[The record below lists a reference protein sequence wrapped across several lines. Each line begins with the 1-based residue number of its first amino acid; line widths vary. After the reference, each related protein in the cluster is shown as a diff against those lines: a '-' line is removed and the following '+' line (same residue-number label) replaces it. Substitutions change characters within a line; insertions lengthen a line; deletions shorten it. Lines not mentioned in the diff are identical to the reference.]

1 MWALGGSLIGLM
13 LAAAP
18 IGIALAG
25 ATILVVLSDP
35 FLGPNALF
43 RAFFQFLNSYTLMAI
58 PFFIYAGFLMEKTGL
73 ITRLFNFADALIGWL
88 PGGFAYATL
97 LAAVLFGAI
106 SGSSTAMAAA
116 MGIIAYPEM
125 IRRGYPVW
133 MSAGIIACGGGIA
146 ILIPP
151 SITLILYGIITEESI
166 VALFFAGFTPGLM
179 LAISDAVIIVGLSI
193 FIKLPAGKFSLKKL
207 GVSLL
212 ESWPALLMPVCV
224 LGGLYGGIFT
234 PTEAGA
240 AASGYSLL
248 YGLITGKD
256 RSARLRFGIILGAGV
271 FGTAATLLAGITPN
285 VLGSAVLGV
294 VLVWF
299 ATGII
304 ALGLFEFGSAI
315 TKRDNAFLKELLP
328 TTQRTINLTAIVY
341 FLLGCV
347 GVFQFMLANK
357 GWPQDIAAW
366 VTGQGFSQMEF
377 LAVLLIIMLF
387 LSMWLTGVAI
397 LVLTVPIFFPVSLTL
412 GVDPIHLGILAAI
425 AIEMG
430 GVIPPVGLNLFAVS
444 GTTGVP
450 VTKVMKGAIPFLIT
464 DGIVLLLM
472 LFFPILCLWLP
483 NLVIQSHFN

>member
-35 FLGPNALF
+35 MLGPNALF

-58 PFFIYAGFLMEKTGL
+58 PFFIYAGFLMERTGL
-73 ITRLFNFADALIGWL
+73 IAKLFNFADALIGWL

-97 LAAVLFGAI
+97 LAAVMFGAI

-166 VALFFAGFTPGLM
+166 VSLFFAGLTPGIM
-179 LAISDAVIIVGLSI
+179 LANSDAIIIVGISL
-193 FIKLPAGKFSLKKL
+193 FIKLPAGKFELKKV
-207 GVSLL
+207 GSATWDA
-212 ESWPALLMPVCV
+212 WPALLMPVCV
-224 LGGLYGGIFT
+224 LGGLYGGVFT

-240 AASGYSLL
+240 AAAGYALLFGLLSGR
-248 YGLITGKD
+248 GK
-256 RSARLRFGIILGAGV
+256 
-271 FGTAATLLAGITPN
+271 
-285 VLGSAVLGV
+285 
-294 VLVWF
+294 
-299 ATGII
+299 
-304 ALGLFEFGSAI
+304 
-315 TKRDNAFLKELLP
+315 FLKELLP

-347 GVFQFMLANK
+347 GVFQFLLANK

-366 VTGQGFSQMEF
+366 TAAQGFTQMEF
-377 LAVLLIIMLF
+377 LAVLLIVMLF

-397 LVLTVPIFFPVSLTL
+397 LVLTVPIFFPVALTL

-472 LFFPILCLWLP
+472 LFFPVLCLWLP
-483 NLVIQSHFN
+483 DLLIESHFK

>member
-35 FLGPNALF
+35 MLGPNALF

-58 PFFIYAGFLMEKTGL
+58 PFFIYAGFLMERTGL
-73 ITRLFNFADALIGWL
+73 IAKLFNFADSLIGWL

-97 LAAVLFGAI
+97 LAAVMFGAI

-166 VALFFAGFTPGLM
+166 VSLFFAGFTPGLM
-179 LAISDAVIIVGLSI
+179 LAISDAIIIVGISL
-193 FIKLPAGKFSLKKL
+193 FIKLPAGKFELKKV
-207 GVSLL
+207 GAATWDA
-212 ESWPALLMPVCV
+212 WPALLMPVCV
-224 LGGLYGGIFT
+224 LGGLYGGVFT

-240 AASGYSLL
+240 AASGYALL
-248 YGLITGKD
+248 FGLLSGRGK
-256 RSARLRFGIILGAGV
+256 
-271 FGTAATLLAGITPN
+271 
-285 VLGSAVLGV
+285 
-294 VLVWF
+294 
-299 ATGII
+299 
-304 ALGLFEFGSAI
+304 
-315 TKRDNAFLKELLP
+315 FLKELLP

-347 GVFQFMLANK
+347 GVFQFLLANK

-366 VTGQGFSQMEF
+366 TAAQGFTQMEF
-377 LAVLLIIMLF
+377 LAVLLIVMLF

-397 LVLTVPIFFPVSLTL
+397 LVLTVPIFFPVALTL

-472 LFFPILCLWLP
+472 LFFPVLCLWLP
-483 NLVIQSHFN
+483 DLLIESHFK

>member
-35 FLGPNALF
+35 MLGPNALF

-58 PFFIYAGFLMEKTGL
+58 PFFIYAGFLMERTGL
-73 ITRLFNFADALIGWL
+73 IAKLFNFADALIGWL

-97 LAAVLFGAI
+97 LAAVMFGAI

-166 VALFFAGFTPGLM
+166 VSLFFAGFTPGIM
-179 LAISDAVIIVGLSI
+179 LAISDAIIIVGISF
-193 FIKLPAGKFSLKKL
+193 FIKLPAGKFELKKV
-207 GVSLL
+207 GSATWDA
-212 ESWPALLMPVCV
+212 WPALLMPVCV
-224 LGGLYGGIFT
+224 LGGLYGGVFT

-240 AASGYSLL
+240 AAAGYALLFGLLSGR
-248 YGLITGKD
+248 GK
-256 RSARLRFGIILGAGV
+256 
-271 FGTAATLLAGITPN
+271 
-285 VLGSAVLGV
+285 
-294 VLVWF
+294 
-299 ATGII
+299 
-304 ALGLFEFGSAI
+304 
-315 TKRDNAFLKELLP
+315 FLKELLP

-347 GVFQFMLANK
+347 GVFQFLLANK

-366 VTGQGFSQMEF
+366 TAAQGFTQMEF
-377 LAVLLIIMLF
+377 LAVLLIVMLF

-397 LVLTVPIFFPVSLTL
+397 LVLTVPIFFPVALTL

-472 LFFPILCLWLP
+472 LFFPVLCLWLP
-483 NLVIQSHFN
+483 DLLIESHFK

>member
-25 ATILVVLSDP
+25 ATILVVISDP
-35 FLGPNALF
+35 MLGPNALF

-58 PFFIYAGFLMEKTGL
+58 PFFIYAGFLMERTGL
-73 ITRLFNFADALIGWL
+73 IAKLFNFADALIGWL

-166 VALFFAGFTPGLM
+166 VSLFFAGFTPGFL
-179 LAISDAVIIVGLSI
+179 LALSDAVIFVVIA
-193 FIKLPAGKFSLKKL
+193 FFRQLPAGKFELSKV
-207 GVSLL
+207 GSATWDA
-212 ESWPALLMPVCV
+212 WPALLMPVCV
-224 LGGLYGGIFT
+224 LGGLYGGVFT

-240 AASGYSLL
+240 AAAGYALLFGLLSGR
-248 YGLITGKD
+248 GK
-256 RSARLRFGIILGAGV
+256 
-271 FGTAATLLAGITPN
+271 
-285 VLGSAVLGV
+285 
-294 VLVWF
+294 
-299 ATGII
+299 
-304 ALGLFEFGSAI
+304 
-315 TKRDNAFLKELLP
+315 FLKELLP

-347 GVFQFMLANK
+347 GVFQFLLANK
-357 GWPQDIAAW
+357 GWPQDIAQWTAA
-366 VTGQGFSQMEF
+366 QGFTQMEF
-377 LAVLLIIMLF
+377 LAVLLIVMLF

-397 LVLTVPIFFPVSLTL
+397 LVLTVPIFFPVALTL

-464 DGIVLLLM
+464 DGIVLILM
-472 LFFPILCLWLP
+472 LFFPVLCLWLP
-483 NLVIQSHFN
+483 DLLIESHFK

>member
-35 FLGPNALF
+35 MLGPNALF

-58 PFFIYAGFLMEKTGL
+58 PFFIYAGFLMERTGL
-73 ITRLFNFADALIGWL
+73 IAKLFNFADALIGWL

-97 LAAVLFGAI
+97 LAAVMFGAI

-166 VALFFAGFTPGLM
+166 VSLFFAGFTPGIM
-179 LAISDAVIIVGLSI
+179 LAISDAIIIVGISI
-193 FIKLPAGKFSLKKL
+193 FIKLPAGKFELKKV
-207 GVSLL
+207 GKATWDA
-212 ESWPALLMPVCV
+212 WPALLMPVCV
-224 LGGLYGGIFT
+224 LGGLYGGVFT

-240 AASGYSLL
+240 AAAGYALLFGLLSGR
-248 YGLITGKD
+248 GK
-256 RSARLRFGIILGAGV
+256 
-271 FGTAATLLAGITPN
+271 
-285 VLGSAVLGV
+285 
-294 VLVWF
+294 
-299 ATGII
+299 
-304 ALGLFEFGSAI
+304 
-315 TKRDNAFLKELLP
+315 FLKELLP

-347 GVFQFMLANK
+347 GVFQFLLANK
-357 GWPQDIAAW
+357 GWPQAIAAW
-366 VTGQGFSQMEF
+366 TSAQGFTQMEF
-377 LAVLLIIMLF
+377 LAVLLIVMLF

-397 LVLTVPIFFPVSLTL
+397 LVLTVPIFFPVALTL

-430 GVIPPVGLNLFAVS
+430 GVIPPVGLNLFAVA

-483 NLVIQSHFN
+483 NLLIESHFN

>member
-25 ATILVVLSDP
+25 ATILVVITDPMLS
-35 FLGPNALF
+35 PNALF

-58 PFFIYAGFLMEKTGL
+58 PFFIYAGFLMERTGL
-73 ITRLFNFADALIGWL
+73 IAKLFNFADALIGWL

-166 VALFFAGFTPGLM
+166 VSLFFAGFTPGIM
-179 LAISDAVIIVGLSI
+179 LAISDAIIIVGISF
-193 FIKLPAGKFSLKKL
+193 FIKLPAGKFELSKV
-207 GVSLL
+207 GSATWDA
-212 ESWPALLMPVCV
+212 WPALLMPVCI
-224 LGGLYGGIFT
+224 LGGLYGGVFT

-240 AASGYSLL
+240 AAAGYALLFGLLSGR
-248 YGLITGKD
+248 GQ
-256 RSARLRFGIILGAGV
+256 
-271 FGTAATLLAGITPN
+271 
-285 VLGSAVLGV
+285 
-294 VLVWF
+294 
-299 ATGII
+299 
-304 ALGLFEFGSAI
+304 
-315 TKRDNAFLKELLP
+315 FLKELLP

-347 GVFQFMLANK
+347 GVFQFLLANK
-357 GWPQDIAAW
+357 GWPQDIAQWTAA
-366 VTGQGFSQMEF
+366 QGFTQMEF
-377 LAVLLIIMLF
+377 LAVLLIVMLF

-397 LVLTVPIFFPVSLTL
+397 LVLTVPIFFPVALTL

-464 DGIVLLLM
+464 DGIVLILM
-472 LFFPILCLWLP
+472 LFFPVLCLWLP
-483 NLVIQSHFN
+483 DLLIESHFK

>member
-1 MWALGGSLIGLM
+1 MWTLGGSLIGLM

-18 IGIALAG
+18 IGIALGG
-25 ATILVVLSDP
+25 ATILVVMSDP
-35 FLGPNALF
+35 LLGANALF

-73 ITRLFNFADALIGWL
+73 ITKLFNFADALIGWL

-166 VALFFAGFTPGLM
+166 VALFLAGFTPGIL
-179 LAISDAVIIVGLSI
+179 LAISDAIIIIGLSI
-193 FIKLPAGKFSLKKL
+193 FIKLPAGKFDLRKL
-207 GVSLL
+207 GVATL

-240 AASGYSLL
+240 AASGYALL
-248 YGLITGKD
+248 YGLITGRFRAPK
-256 RSARLRFGIILGAGV
+256 LRFGIIAVAGAIGAAAAAVSGV
-271 FGTAATLLAGITPN
+271 QPVVMGSVIVGFI
-285 VLGSAVLGV
+285 VL
-294 VLVWF
+294 WF
-299 ATGII
+299 ALGII
-304 ALGLFEFGSAI
+304 ALGIFEFVSAI
-315 TKRDNAFLKELLP
+315 VTRQNDFLKELLP

-347 GVFQFMLANK
+347 GIFQFLLANK
-357 GWPQDIAAW
+357 GWPQAIAAW
-366 VTGQGFSQMEF
+366 VTDQGFTQMEF

-397 LVLTVPIFFPVSLTL
+397 LVLTVPIFFPVALSL

-450 VTKVMKGAIPFLIT
+450 VTQVMRGAIPFLIT
-464 DGIVLLLM
+464 DGLVLLLM

-483 NLVIQSHFN
+483 NLLIQSHFN

>member
-35 FLGPNALF
+35 MLGPNALF

-58 PFFIYAGFLMEKTGL
+58 PFFIYAGFLMERTGL
-73 ITRLFNFADALIGWL
+73 IAKLFNFADALIGWL

-97 LAAVLFGAI
+97 LAAVMFGAI

-166 VALFFAGFTPGLM
+166 VSLFFAGFTPGIM
-179 LAISDAVIIVGLSI
+179 LAISDAIIIVGISI
-193 FIKLPAGKFSLKKL
+193 FIKLPAGKFELKKV
-207 GVSLL
+207 GKATWDA
-212 ESWPALLMPVCV
+212 WPALLMPVCV
-224 LGGLYGGIFT
+224 LGGLYGGVFT

-240 AASGYSLL
+240 AAAGYALLFGLLSGR
-248 YGLITGKD
+248 GK
-256 RSARLRFGIILGAGV
+256 
-271 FGTAATLLAGITPN
+271 
-285 VLGSAVLGV
+285 
-294 VLVWF
+294 
-299 ATGII
+299 
-304 ALGLFEFGSAI
+304 
-315 TKRDNAFLKELLP
+315 FLKELLP

-347 GVFQFMLANK
+347 GVFQFLLANK
-357 GWPQDIAAW
+357 GWPQAIAAW
-366 VTGQGFSQMEF
+366 TSAQGFTQMEF
-377 LAVLLIIMLF
+377 LAVLLIVMLF

-397 LVLTVPIFFPVSLTL
+397 LVLTVPIFFPVALTL

-430 GVIPPVGLNLFAVS
+430 GVIPPVGLNLFAVA

-472 LFFPILCLWLP
+472 LFFPVLCLWLP
-483 NLVIQSHFN
+483 NLLIESHFK

>member
-25 ATILVVLSDP
+25 ATILVVISDP
-35 FLGPNALF
+35 MLGPNALF

-73 ITRLFNFADALIGWL
+73 ISKLFNFADALIGWL

-166 VALFFAGFTPGLM
+166 VSLFFAGFTPGIM
-179 LAISDAVIIVGLSI
+179 LAISDAVIIVGISF
-193 FIKLPAGKFSLKKL
+193 FIKLPAGKFELSKV
-207 GVSLL
+207 GSATWDA
-212 ESWPALLMPVCV
+212 WPALLMPVCV
-224 LGGLYGGIFT
+224 LGGLYGGVFT

-240 AASGYSLL
+240 AAAGYALLFGLLSGR
-248 YGLITGKD
+248 GK
-256 RSARLRFGIILGAGV
+256 
-271 FGTAATLLAGITPN
+271 
-285 VLGSAVLGV
+285 
-294 VLVWF
+294 
-299 ATGII
+299 
-304 ALGLFEFGSAI
+304 
-315 TKRDNAFLKELLP
+315 FLKELLP

-347 GVFQFMLANK
+347 GVFQFLLANK
-357 GWPQDIAAW
+357 GWPQDIAQWTAA
-366 VTGQGFSQMEF
+366 QGFTQMEF
-377 LAVLLIIMLF
+377 LAVLLIVMLF

-397 LVLTVPIFFPVSLTL
+397 LVLTVPIFFPVALTL

-464 DGIVLLLM
+464 DGIVLILM
-472 LFFPILCLWLP
+472 LFFPVLCLWLP
-483 NLVIQSHFN
+483 DLLIESHFK

>member
-1 MWALGGSLIGLM
+1 MWTLGGSMIGLM

-25 ATILVVLSDP
+25 ATILVIVGDP
-35 FLGPNALF
+35 FLSSKALF

-73 ITRLFNFADALIGWL
+73 IKKLFDFADAIVGWV

-97 LAAVLFGAI
+97 LAAVMFGAI

-125 IRRGYPVW
+125 IKRGYPVW
-133 MSAGIIACGGGIA
+133 MATGIIACGGGIA

-166 VALFFAGFTPGLM
+166 VSLFFAGFTPGLM
-179 LAISDAVIIVGLSI
+179 LAVSDAIIIIGISL
-193 FIKLPAGKFSLKKL
+193 FIKLPGGKFSLSHL
-207 GVSLL
+207 GRSTL
-212 ESWPALLMPVCV
+212 SAWPALLMPVCV
-224 LGGLYGGIFT
+224 LGGLYGGVFT

-240 AASGYSLL
+240 AAAGYSL
-248 YGLITGKD
+248 I
-256 RSARLRFGIILGAGV
+256 FGIVNSSDKSTRSKVIQFAVGGII
-271 FGTAATLLAGITPN
+271 GTAGLLMFGDLASYGSLLP
-285 VLGSAVLGV
+285 VLFGFFIVSGAVV
-294 VLVWF
+294 CAVIHMFYAV
-299 ATGII
+299 T
-304 ALGLFEFGSAI
+304 
-315 TKRDNAFLKELLP
+315 TNNNAFFKELLP

-347 GVFQFMLANK
+347 GVFQFLLANK
-357 GWPQDIAAW
+357 GWPQHVAAW
-366 VTGQGFSQMEF
+366 VTDQGFSQMEF
-377 LAVLLIIMLF
+377 LAVLLVVMLF
-387 LSMWLTGVAI
+387 LSMFLTGVAI
-397 LVLTVPIFFPVSLTL
+397 LVLTVPIFFPVALTL
-412 GVDPIHLGILAAI
+412 QVDPIHLGILAAI

-464 DGIVLLLM
+464 DGIVLILM

-483 NLVIQSHFN
+483 QLLVQSHFN